1 MTIQK
6 FENVRH
12 VRINSKK
19 YSSCDWWQYDDDKK
33 AWIFNG
39 ELFCQGWYKKGETI
53 YKKWYSELLG
63 ENK

>member
-19 YSSCDWWQYDDDKK
+19 YSSCDWYQYDNDKK

-39 ELFCQGWYKKGETI
+39 ELFCKGWYKKGETI
-53 YKKWYSELLG
+53 YKKYLADKQG
-63 ENK
+63 

>member
-12 VRINSKK
+12 TRINGKK
-19 YSSCDWWQYDDDKK
+19 YSCCDWWQYDDDKK

-53 YKKWYSELLG
+53 YKKYLADKQG
-63 ENK
+63 